1 MVLIMEQMEKGPKK
15 CEDGENRKE
24 EVQELKKEQRQ
35 KTQVEK
41 QNSDD
46 LFVCLFLNKK
56 GRN

>member
-1 MVLIMEQMEKGPKK
+1 MEQMEKGPKK
-15 CEDGENRKE
+15 LEDGENRKE
-24 EVQELKKEQRQ
+24 EVQELEKEQRQ